1 MIRTYQYQLEHDDDP
16 FNADVDIDIDAD
28 VAVIMTTTGRHR
40 HRGLRSPSTL
50 AIATDEVDGDG
61 LGPELRTTGTSLS
74 RYQPRWA
81 PKRCPPRSQRC
92 RQAQVMKML
101 SRYHMKP
108 TYESGRCDFFCRDDD
123 DSAEMESEAII
134 NLPLLLSDE
143 STITSLNSP
152 ALKKWEDLAC
162 QKVKDEIDDYSYG
175 SIEDCSIIL
184 TDCED
189 VNDNEDLEDNADVG
203 GVTYVVTDNRDV
215 VEDSDI
221 LYSFTMLD

>member
-28 VAVIMTTTGRHR
+28 AVGIMTTGRHR
-40 HRGLRSPSTL
+40 HRGLRSSTL

-134 NLPLLLSDE
+134 NLPLLLSDA

-184 TDCED
+184 TNCED
-189 VNDNEDLEDNADVG
+189 VVDDHEDLEDAADVG